1 MEACD
6 PQSLNLE
13 PGPLQKTPAQ
23 ACTEPSKGNFQRQ
36 LPKARCEE
44 EKGEATLDQRY
55 RKDRTSKGSK
65 SGSCWVWR
73 RANH

>member
-1 MEACD
+1 MEACN

-55 RKDRTSKGSK
+55 
-65 SGSCWVWR
+65 
-73 RANH
+73 